1 MSTYKNY
8 VVREGDTLWS
18 IAKKELSCAAQYA
31 EIVATNRLK
40 TATLPEGMVLQMPT
54 NGGTREG

>member
-8 VVREGDTLWS
+8 VVREGDTLWI
-18 IAKKELSCAAQYA
+18 IAKKELGSSAQYA
-31 EIVATNRLK
+31 EIVAANRLK
-40 TATLPEGMVLQMPT
+40 TATLYEGMVLQLPM